1 MAVLTQPDWLLPVL
15 AAPFVGSFLCLVIVR
30 LPVGGN
36 VVFGRSTCVT
46 CGHTLGPTDMVPLLS
61 WLVCR
66 GRCRHCGARVSMF
79 YPGVELAA
87 LAISIWAAMVV
98 GGWLLW
104 ASSILGWS
112 LLAVA
117 VIDWRH
123 KLLPDGLTLPLIV
136 LGLGTAYWANPA
148 NITDHLTGALG
159 GFAAFAAIAWAYRRL
174 RGRQGLG
181 LGDAKLLA
189 AAGAWTSWTGLP
201 SVVLIGALTALGLA
215 LVGTARG
222 DALRATTEL
231 AFGPHLALG
240 TWLVWLYGPIMF
252 GG

>member
-1 MAVLTQPDWLLPVL
+1 MIQPDWLLPVL

-30 LPVGGN
+30 LPAGGN
-36 VVFGRSTCVT
+36 VVYGRSACLA
-46 CGHTLGPTDMVPLLS
+46 CGHTLGLIDLVPLVS
-61 WLVCR
+61 WLTSR
-66 GRCRHCGARVSMF
+66 GRCRHCGARVSVL

-87 LAISIWAAMVV
+87 LAVSIWAATVV
-98 GGWLLW
+98 DGWLLW

-112 LLAVA
+112 LLALA

-136 LGLGTAYWANPA
+136 LGLGTAYWANPG
-148 NITDHLTGALG
+148 NIVGHLTGALA

-174 RGRQGLG
+174 RGREGLG

-201 SVVLIGALTALGLA
+201 SVVLIGAVAALGLA
-215 LVGTARG
+215 LAGTARG
-222 DALRATTEL
+222 RAPRATTEL
-231 AFGPHLALG
+231 PFGPHLALG